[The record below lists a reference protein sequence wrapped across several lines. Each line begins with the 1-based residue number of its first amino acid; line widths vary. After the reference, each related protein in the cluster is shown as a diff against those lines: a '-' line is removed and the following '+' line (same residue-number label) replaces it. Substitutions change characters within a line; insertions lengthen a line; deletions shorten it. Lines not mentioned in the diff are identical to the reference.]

1 MRTTVNSQVREKIK
15 EDFFRFLINENTR
28 QILEFIS
35 GNGNTRHKE
44 MMSCINLYFLST
56 KLGKLLASGLICH
69 HFERTDRRREWYTL
83 TDKGRRVLECLHTLE
98 DYMRDGSVQEGE

>member
-1 MRTTVNSQVREKIK
+1 MRTRVYPQVREKIK
-15 EDFFRFLINENTR
+15 EDFLKFLINENTR
-28 QILEFIS
+28 QILEFIAE
-35 GNGNTRHKE
+35 NGNTQYKE

-56 KLGKLLASGLICH
+56 KLGKLLKSGLICH

-98 DYMRDGSVQEGE
+98 GYMRDG